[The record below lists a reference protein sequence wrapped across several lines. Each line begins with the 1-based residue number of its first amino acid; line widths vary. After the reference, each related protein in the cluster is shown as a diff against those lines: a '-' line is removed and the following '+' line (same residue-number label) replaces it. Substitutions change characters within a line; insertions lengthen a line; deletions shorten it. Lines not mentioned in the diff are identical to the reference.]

1 MTRRPPRSTLF
12 PYTTLFRSVQQDAEA
27 GGVESG
33 RRLVGLLF
41 DAWERDH
48 VHIVRGHRSG
58 PDDSLLVVV
67 LLDDRRDYAARADPV
82 AAHHERLL
90 GSVLVEELRLEG
102 NRVERP
108 ELEDVADLDR
118 LLDRE
123 LPTTLRA
130 RVAFL
135 DAT

>member
-1 MTRRPPRSTLF
+1 
-12 PYTTLFRSVQQDAEA
+12 
-27 GGVESG
+27 
-33 RRLVGLLF
+33 
-41 DAWERDH
+41 
-48 VHIVRGHRSG
+48 
-58 PDDSLLVVV
+58 VV